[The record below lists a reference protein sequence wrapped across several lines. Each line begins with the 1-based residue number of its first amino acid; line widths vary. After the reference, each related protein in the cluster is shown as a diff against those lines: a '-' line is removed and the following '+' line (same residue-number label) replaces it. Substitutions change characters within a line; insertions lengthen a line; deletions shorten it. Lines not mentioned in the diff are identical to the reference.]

1 MLSRAVSRL
10 WRHADPDMVIRLV
23 ARCDPAERG
32 RVSAELADVPGV
44 VEYAQAHGDRS
55 DHLALARYDRQRRSV
70 LADLVALDDPE
81 VDREVFVNPRADTR
95 IRRRILSR
103 DRPPHPALREMLS
116 TTRTRPYILAL
127 VYAREARLLRHALA
141 VLGRQPNRAVVE
153 RARLQA
159 FVGLWRAEGPEAVLA
174 ALSVRNYR
182 TRVIAPLVRA
192 ALDAPEGLMLLE
204 VGTCADADTDELIA
218 LLRSA
223 GLRRAEA
230 RHVLSLAATPPDWDA
245 LLRAHRRTPFAPIVA
260 AALAGTEGCPPDA
273 VVEFDANLDHA
284 NRPLERALLEQV
296 VTPERFLHA
305 GRPAWDVL
313 RAIDDFCPRSAQAAA
328 FGPLVTGL
336 RPLLPDDVVGWLRLA
351 RVGPGYPGT
360 VHELLCHVRE
370 SGGAGGDDGTGSAP
384 VAGADAVA
392 RARPPVGPSE
402 LLRGAPSPLSLLLS
416 RADPELVAEVVAVL
430 EPADLLAFGAGR
442 HTLAPPVALALI
454 RRGLGEFP
462 YRLARRIT
470 ARGDALQALA
480 AIDDELPAHVR
491 KSLEDADEGIW
502 YFDSHRGRTHYRV
515 EGRASAAD
523 LATWPA
529 PEVLHALPARVPA
542 ALWARL
548 AQDRGPMPAPTRD
561 PAVVVAAYHPD
572 CPEALIPALIRRQP
586 GFFSHG
592 SIRSPA
598 VARALIADPPVR
610 DLPIWELGDLLYD
623 GLLTPGEILTGAR
636 PAAPA
641 LVVCHAYAR
650 DLVRGH
656 LRDDDDA
663 WAVAANLLRDFTG
676 TLAEL
681 LATAA
686 AMTS

>member
-1 MLSRAVSRL
+1 MLSRAVSTL
-10 WRHADPDMVIRLV
+10 WRHADPAVVTRLV

-32 RVSAELADVPGV
+32 RVLAELADVPGV
-44 VEYAQAHGDRS
+44 LEYALAHGDRT

-70 LADLVALDDPE
+70 LDALVALDDPE
-81 VDREVFVNPRADTR
+81 VDRHVFLNPRADTR
-95 IRRRILSR
+95 IRRRILGR
-103 DRPPHPALREMLS
+103 DRPPHPELREMLS
-116 TTRTRPYILAL
+116 TTRARPYILAL
-127 VYAREARLLRHALA
+127 VYAREARLIRHALA

-153 RARLQA
+153 RARLRA
-159 FVGLWRAEGPEAVLA
+159 LVGLWRAEGPEAVLA
-174 ALSVRNYR
+174 ALSVERYR
-182 TRVIAPLVRA
+182 TRVVAPLVRA

-204 VGTCADADTDELIA
+204 VGACADADTDELIGM
-218 LLRSA
+218 LRSA

-260 AALAGTEGCPPDA
+260 AALAGTEGCPPEA
-273 VVEFDANLDHA
+273 VVEFDALLDHA

-296 VTPERFLHA
+296 LTPERFLHA

-313 RAIDDFCPRSAQAAA
+313 RSVDDFCPRSAQAAA

-336 RPLLPDDVVGWLRLA
+336 RALLPDDVEGWLRLA
-351 RVGPGYPGT
+351 RVGPSYPGT
-360 VHELLCHVRE
+360 VHELLRHVRE
-370 SGGAGGDDGTGSAP
+370 SGGAHGDDGTGRAS
-384 VAGADAVA
+384 VAGADPAA
-392 RARPPVGPSE
+392 RPRPPVGPSE

-416 RADPELVAEVVAVL
+416 RVDPDLVAEVVAGL

-442 HTLAPPVALALI
+442 HTLAPPVALALT

-480 AIDDELPAHVR
+480 AVDDELPSHVR
-491 KSLEDADEGIW
+491 KSLADADEGIW
-502 YFDSHRGRTHYRV
+502 YFDPHRGRTHYRI
-515 EGRASAAD
+515 EGRASVAD

-529 PEVLHALPARVPA
+529 PEALRALPSRVPA

-548 AQDRGPMPAPTRD
+548 AEGPVPAPTRD

-572 CPEALIPALIRRQP
+572 CPEALIPTLIRRQP

-641 LVVCHAYAR
+641 LAVCHAYAR
-650 DLVRGH
+650 DLIRGH

-663 WAVAANLLRDFTG
+663 WTVAANLLRDFTG
-676 TLAEL
+676 TPAEL
-681 LATAA
+681 LTTAV